1 MMKKIMWIISFISLA
16 GTALV
21 LPLMPDLVPMHYDAA
36 GNIDRW
42 GSKYE
47 NLMLPVFVILITLL
61 FFLMVRFFEK
71 KALHST
77 FEKEK
82 AEAQSIAKVLGI
94 TGVSMAAMFT
104 VMHGFTMYGSYQDAV
119 SGATTWSVDINRVSG
134 YLLGILMIVLGNF
147 ITKTRINSVIGVRT
161 DWSMYNDNTWRK
173 SNRVG
178 AWCIMAAG
186 VLTIATCALME
197 NSFFAIMMAVGYL
210 VIAAIIAVAY
220 SYKAYLKELES
231 EKERER

>member
-16 GTALV
+16 GTAFV
-21 LPLMPDLVPMHYDAA
+21 LPFMPDLVPMHYDAA

-82 AEAQSIAKVLGI
+82 AEAQSIANVLGI
-94 TGVSMAAMFT
+94 AGVSMAAMFT
-104 VMHGFTMYGSYQDAV
+104 VMQGFILYGSYQEAV
-119 SGATTWSVDINRVSG
+119 SGAAISRYPFRIEKRTG
-134 YLLGILMIVLGNF
+134 YPGH
-147 ITKTRINSVIGVRT
+147 SQ
-161 DWSMYNDNTWRK
+161 
-173 SNRVG
+173 
-178 AWCIMAAG
+178 
-186 VLTIATCALME
+186 
-197 NSFFAIMMAVGYL
+197 
-210 VIAAIIAVAY
+210 
-220 SYKAYLKELES
+220 
-231 EKERER
+231 